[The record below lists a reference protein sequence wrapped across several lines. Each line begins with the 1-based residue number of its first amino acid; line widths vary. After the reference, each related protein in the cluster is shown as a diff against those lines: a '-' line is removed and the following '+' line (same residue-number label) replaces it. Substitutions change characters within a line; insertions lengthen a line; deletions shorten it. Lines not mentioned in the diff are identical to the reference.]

1 MCRGLRI
8 VKIDMKK
15 SNQFKYQFKN
25 AMDCG
30 WLFNKLRKL
39 FTKKRA
45 LQQNHVNLLNFF
57 RNKVL
62 QDYEKHHFSTSGRT
76 AYISFSWAENI
87 GAYQTKPE
95 ILKMHGFFQYPLAGQ
110 VNFSAGTEKS
120 RISFALERLPQV
132 TFSLRYRN
140 LMTNC
145 ANMRI
150 NLQILSLK
158 TKSLRSFGS
167 VLNLYSYLRRFR
179 TPDFIFLAI
188 CLNNWN

>member
-87 GAYQTKPE
+87 GAYQIKPE
-95 ILKMHGFFQYPLAGQ
+95 ILKMHGFFQYALAGPSQ
-110 VNFSAGTEKS
+110 FQCRNREIPYILCFGEIT
-120 RISFALERLPQV
+120 ISYIFIALQEFNDQ
-132 TFSLRYRN
+132 LR
-140 LMTNC
+140 
-145 ANMRI
+145 
-150 NLQILSLK
+150 
-158 TKSLRSFGS
+158 
-167 VLNLYSYLRRFR
+167 
-179 TPDFIFLAI
+179 
-188 CLNNWN
+188 

>member
-62 QDYEKHHFSTSGRT
+62 LLPDRVYLVQLSRKYRSIPNQTWNFENARIFP
-76 AYISFSWAENI
+76 ISVGGPKSI
-87 GAYQTKPE
+87 SVPE
-95 ILKMHGFFQYPLAGQ
+95 PRNPVYPLLWRDYHKLH
-110 VNFSAGTEKS
+110 FHC
-120 RISFALERLPQV
+120 V
-132 TFSLRYRN
+132 TG
-140 LMTNC
+140 
-145 ANMRI
+145 I
-150 NLQILSLK
+150 
-158 TKSLRSFGS
+158 
-167 VLNLYSYLRRFR
+167 
-179 TPDFIFLAI
+179 
-188 CLNNWN
+188 